1 MQPNNTIPEL
11 TKEELEIY
19 LLIYAAHVDYEFSE
33 DEREFIM
40 QRTSKKTYDKIYEL
54 FLNRGDFASL
64 KIILHYKSIYYSAK
78 EEQDRLY
85 NLLKEAFEV
94 DGDFSRVEKVFVS
107 FFKRMSSF

>member
-1 MQPNNTIPEL
+1 MSGKVGKLPKVKSKTLKSNCSFKI
-11 TKEELEIY
+11 
-19 LLIYAAHVDYEFSE
+19 EFSE